1 MSRSDEEILYIIL
14 EEVDLRLDF
23 RIGWPKKA
31 LAGPSALPH
40 IFILYINPCNV
51 TIPNSLQFFY
61 SHNLSY
67 RNIYPRDLAT

>member
-51 TIPNSLQFFY
+51 TIHFS
-61 SHNLSY
+61 SSIAT
-67 RNIYPRDLAT
+67 IYLTGIYTQET